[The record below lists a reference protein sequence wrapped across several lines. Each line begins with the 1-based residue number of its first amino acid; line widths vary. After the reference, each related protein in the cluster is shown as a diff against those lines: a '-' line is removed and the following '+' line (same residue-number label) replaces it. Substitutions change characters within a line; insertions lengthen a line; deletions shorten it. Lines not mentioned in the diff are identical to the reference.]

1 MIVRRDFEILS
12 VNKMNR
18 GTVEAEIVVV
28 SIIIIVV
35 VVVVV
40 VVVVLTVATT
50 VGAMIGARVDRPLF
64 ISFEFYSCRKIT
76 QIDIPALF

>member
-28 SIIIIVV
+28 SIII

>member
-28 SIIIIVV
+28 SIIIV

>member
-28 SIIIIVV
+28 SIII

-64 ISFEFYSCRKIT
+64 ISFEFYSYRKIT